1 MENFLLHNIHFSNQ
15 LVYVLY
21 GCKYPLIKKEMNFSP
36 LLKLQS
42 ELGQV
47 FLIKKV
53 FSKLYS
59 SIPLGRQNMADFEEE
74 TYSTIFTS
82 LKHPVRR
89 RILRML
95 AQTPRNFSEMLEALG
110 ISSSHLTY
118 HLENLG
124 ELISKAENGK
134 YQLST
139 FGEAAIATM
148 SKVEDVPKV
157 NETKRFPSLSLKW
170 KSFFVVLMI
179 GLIVLAGVSY
189 IQYQSL
195 NRVSSEFEALQ
206 ELIKLAETKQA
217 SLQFEYLLSVRL
229 NKTEHVYQGNPY
241 CFVYNPYDNSTL
253 HLVLT
258 TEHLSQGYITITV
271 QDASIFDPT
280 TGEAGAIV
288 WSKSATASNSYSVS
302 LISKGWYT
310 ISLVGK
316 IVKMNNKTL
325 VSMEVI
331 EDVNCWMSLRIIYE
345 GTYSPF
351 IVSPVYPF

>member
-1 MENFLLHNIHFSNQ
+1 LQSTFSSF
-15 LVYVLY
+15 VC
-21 GCKYPLIKKEMNFSP
+21 CKYFSIKKETDFFL
-36 LLKLQS
+36 LLKLRVRVWS
-42 ELGQV
+42 S
-47 FLIKKV
+47 FLDKKGFLEV
-53 FSKLYS
+53 IFPY
-59 SIPLGRQNMADFEEE
+59 PLGRQRMSDFEEE

-89 RILRML
+89 KILRML
-95 AQTPRNFSEMLEALG
+95 AHTPRNFSEMLETLG

-148 SKVEDVPKV
+148 SKVEDVP
-157 NETKRFPSLSLKW
+157 NIETKRFLSLSLKW
-170 KSFFVVLMI
+170 KSFFVALMI
-179 GLIVLAGVSY
+179 GFIVLAGVSY

-195 NRVSSEFEALQ
+195 NLVSSEFEALQ

-217 SLQFEYLLSVRL
+217 SLEFEHLLLLRL
-229 NKTEHVYQGNPY
+229 NKTEHVYEGSPY
-241 CFVYNPYDNSTL
+241 CFLYNPYDNSTL
-253 HLVLT
+253 HLVLM
-258 TEHLSQGYITITV
+258 TERLSQGHITITV

-280 TGEAGAIV
+280 TGEAGAVV
-288 WSKSATASNSYSVS
+288 WSASAAASNSYSVS

-310 ISLVGK
+310 VSLVGK
-316 IVKMNNKTL
+316 IVKMNNRTL
-325 VSMEVI
+325 VSMEVN
-331 EDVNCWMSLRIIYE
+331 EGVNCWMSLRITYE

-351 IVSPVYPF
+351 IVSPVYLF